1 MLNPRNHAIVPA
13 EIALRQ
19 TRQPAMTSTTNTP
32 EQREHRSRF
41 IRRAGKI
48 IAVGSLLFLA
58 PPLIVAVAVFV
69 DAVPLLAIPFFWAAW
84 AAAVLRVFCWSARK
98 IGIVSFIVFLFA
110 TLATVEPAIAEVLAL
125 ATIAVI
131 ALPVLAAVFTAT
143 ALRLLHRHGR
153 IAKIAPVIVFFGLLF
168 GEASLVAVDYVSEK
182 PPASVPAQ
190 DIAARVKSIVVDK
203 MGIKDAR
210 QVTEGASFVA
220 DLGAD
225 DLDLIKIT
233 MALEEE
239 FGCEIPDDE
248 AKRLVTVG
256 DAIRYVEKKGAK

>member
-1 MLNPRNHAIVPA
+1 
-13 EIALRQ
+13 
-19 TRQPAMTSTTNTP
+19 
-32 EQREHRSRF
+32 
-41 IRRAGKI
+41 
-48 IAVGSLLFLA
+48 
-58 PPLIVAVAVFV
+58 
-69 DAVPLLAIPFFWAAW
+69 
-84 AAAVLRVFCWSARK
+84 
-98 IGIVSFIVFLFA
+98 
-110 TLATVEPAIAEVLAL
+110 
-125 ATIAVI
+125 
-131 ALPVLAAVFTAT
+131 
-143 ALRLLHRHGR
+143 
-153 IAKIAPVIVFFGLLF
+153 
-168 GEASLVAVDYVSEK
+168 
-182 PPASVPAQ
+182 
-190 DIAARVKSIVVDK
+190 